1 MSLARFVRWFRVAL
15 AVALALAGL
24 ACTVSCSSS
33 SGPTVAATVEYV
45 GTVEGTNV
53 LVGLVVTN
61 GQALLFFCGAGDT
74 LTTLTHWMHG
84 SVTLGKAFAL
94 TDGTASATGAASGS
108 LNASHLSG
116 TFTPSASAKPMAWSA
131 DFVTGS
137 TLAGVY
143 TDQLSAGLVAL
154 IVLQAPDA
162 GTTTAQGAFHD
173 LALKDEI
180 LQVTPLNPLALT
192 PQGIA
197 ADVVVNGATQEVFLT
212 PAVGD

>member
-1 MSLARFVRWFRVAL
+1 MSLPIFIRWFRA
-15 AVALALAGL
+15 ALALTVL
-24 ACTVSCSSS
+24 ACTTACSSS
-33 SGPTVAATVEYV
+33 SGPTTAATVEYV

-61 GQALLFFCGAGDT
+61 GHALLFFCGAGDT

-84 SVTLGKAFAL
+84 SVTLGKAFDL
-94 TDGTASATGAASGS
+94 TDGTASATGAATGA
-108 LNASHLSG
+108 NAPHISG
-116 TFTPSASAKPMAWSA
+116 TFTASPSAKPMAWSA

-143 TDQLSAGLVAL
+143 TDQLSDGLVAL
-154 IVLQAPDA
+154 IVLSPPEA
-162 GTTTAQGAFHD
+162 GTPTAQGAFHD
-173 LALKDEI
+173 VALKDEI
-180 LQVTPLNPLALT
+180 LQVTPLNPLMLT

-197 ADVVVNGATQEVFLT
+197 ADVVVSGATQEVFLT